1 MFNDRLKKV
10 REKANLTVKQA
21 ASALRLPYTTY
32 NNYEKNMRE
41 PSGGVLCRIAE
52 FYGVSTDYLLGLE
65 EKCESSNKS
74 SDNNSIKEKSEI
86 LKKINSLDEYGKK
99 LVNFVIDSE
108 YERCMECAEKH
119 QESLLQPEPEEKI
132 KMITV
137 KSSEYKVSAGTGFL
151 LGEGDADTEVEVPDT
166 LLARKADFALCISGN
181 SMEPIY
187 HDGDVVLVKRQNFV
201 STGEIGIFVVDGSGY
216 IKKFGGDRLISL
228 NNEYKDIIL
237 NENTYVHCCGK
248 VIGRA

>member
-1 MFNDRLKKV
+1 MFDDRLKKT
-10 REKANLTVKQA
+10 REAANLTVKQA
-21 ASALRLPYTTY
+21 AVALRLPYTTY

-41 PSGGVLCRIAE
+41 PSGGVLCKIAK

-65 EKCESSNKS
+65 EKCENSNKS
-74 SDNNSIKEKSEI
+74 SDKDSIDEKSEI
-86 LKKINSLDEYGKK
+86 FKKISSLDEHGKK

-108 YERCMECAEKH
+108 YERCMEYAEEHKENTI
-119 QESLLQPEPEEKI
+119 QSKPEEQI

-166 LLARKADFALCISGN
+166 VLARKADFALCISGN

-187 HDGDVVLVKRQNFV
+187 HDGDIVLVKRQNFV